1 MSHLSDI
8 EDQMKKMKGAL
19 GEIEEKIVLEKEK
32 SIQNFLQA
40 LVQCGEIS
48 VGKKESIE
56 SNVCLAGFFMKDLD
70 DSSDDSSDEDEEE
83 FEGRYTFP
91 SGKDQETNEFIIR
104 YIKEKWGCNVRN
116 HGPAPYCHENEGDK
130 EIYKVDQSGRNPK
143 PTVDRVVDGL
153 AVEQERGRSRRC
165 NKIILSGLKMRKK
178 TTYRFSSSGET
189 ECYWDHEGFGC
200 ISYPG
205 DDGETCNVVLRG
217 EKFKEMEVI
226 WQYCFE

>member
-8 EDQMKKMKGAL
+8 EEQMKKMKGAL
-19 GEIEEKIVLEKEK
+19 GEIEEKIVSEKEK
-32 SIQNFLQA
+32 SIPNFLQA

-48 VGKKESIE
+48 ERKKDSIE
-56 SNVCLAGFFMKDLD
+56 SNVCLAGFFMKDL
-70 DSSDDSSDEDEEE
+70 DDSSDEDEEE

-104 YIKEKWGCNVRN
+104 YIKEKWRCNVRN
-116 HGPAPYCHENEGDK
+116 HGPTPYCHENEGDK
-130 EIYKVDQSGRNPK
+130 EIYKVDESGRNPK
-143 PTVDRVVDGL
+143 PTVDRVADGL
-153 AVEQERGRSRRC
+153 AVKQERGRPRRC
-165 NKIILSGLKMRKK
+165 NQIILSGLKMRKK

-189 ECYWDHEGFGC
+189 ECYWDHDGFGC

-205 DDGETCNVVLRG
+205 VDGETCNVVLRG
-217 EKFKEMEVI
+217 EKFKEIEVI

>member
-8 EDQMKKMKGAL
+8 EEQVKKMKGAL
-19 GEIEEKIVLEKEK
+19 GEIEGKIVSEKEK
-32 SIQNFLQA
+32 SIPNFLQA

-48 VGKKESIE
+48 ERKKDSIE

-70 DSSDDSSDEDEEE
+70 DSSDEDEEE

-91 SGKDQETNEFIIR
+91 SEKDQETNEFIIR

-116 HGPAPYCHENEGDK
+116 HGPPPYCHENEGDK
-130 EIYKVDQSGRNPK
+130 EIYKVDYTGHNTE
-143 PTVDRVVDGL
+143 PTVDRVVGQP
-153 AVEQERGRSRRC
+153 AVYSKSSGKDED
-165 NKIILSGLKMRKK
+165 KVILSGLKMRKK

-189 ECYWDHEGFGC
+189 ECYWDHDGFGC

-205 DDGETCNVVLRG
+205 VDGETCNVVLRG
-217 EKFKEMEVI
+217 EKFKEIEVI